1 MKDVELF
8 KLGENDALEAGDD
21 DEAVEVAEG

>member
-21 DEAVEVAEG
+21 ESVEVSEEG